1 MSSAQHYL
9 EQQLLLAAKAEGW
22 LQHSVQQCQS
32 RHGQPYSKADYDAL
46 EALCSRY
53 GRFVDILINKLFR
66 ALDQFE
72 LMESGT
78 LIDTIHRAEKR
89 GLIDM
94 DTARELKELRN
105 RIVHEYDPDEIG
117 KMALDIIDYAQVALD
132 IYAQLQQYLMDRHG
146 ISPDG

>member
-32 RHGQPYSKADYDAL
+32 GHGQSYSKADYDAL
-46 EALCSRY
+46 EALSSRY

-72 LMESGT
+72 LMERGSI
-78 LIDTIHRAEKR
+78 IDTIHRAEKR